1 MFESAFRSIDN
12 SLRTDSGCSSVLDY
26 IEQTSWL
33 LFLKY
38 LDDYEQE
45 LASQAVLEGRAYSPL
60 MDERYRWRNWAA
72 QQEHRRSH
80 TPLCLPN
87 HRDQSLMQWAWT
99 RGTSDGS

>member
-1 MFESAFRSIDN
+1 MFESAFRSIDDT
-12 SLRTDSGCSSVLDY
+12 LWKDAGCTGELDY

-60 MDERYRWRNWAA
+60 MDERFQWRNWAA
-72 QQEHRRSH
+72 PKNAAGQIDYQRALSE
-80 TPLCLPN
+80 
-87 HRDQSLMQWAWT
+87 LMNEEP
-99 RGTSDGS
+99 